1 MKAYLKRGSPD
12 ALSREEIETHAKN
25 LRTSRERLLSPPP
38 TLPHCAPFAREL
50 ETDRALYLMRQY
62 AHGTLYDRLF
72 TRPFLSRVQKKWIA
86 FQLLHALSECHERGV
101 VHGDVKCENV
111 LLTSRGW
118 AFLADFATFKPGS
131 LPADNPADYSY
142 YFDTGGRRRCYVA
155 PERFRDGGGDRTGGG
170 ATPAADVFSLGCV
183 FGELFLDGAAT
194 FDYSQLLA
202 YRRGEFDLRAALA
215 PVGDDDVVDMIAE
228 MCARDPAA
236 RPSAKACL
244 DARSKRGGFFPAYFD
259 ALHDFCG
266 GLLTADA
273 DEAAAEVRR
282 AFDPLMA
289 AIVEEEWRKDGGGGE
304 TASRATPSPRSVAP
318 SLKEF
323 DGGGDGGEDA
333 DEEKESSMA
342 GLMADISNLAVTSDA
357 GGGGDGGD
365 DLFAAS
371 RSVDSP
377 SASASSSSRA
387 GAGASPLDAV
397 AAAGATCPGA
407 ALVASLVC
415 ATLRGA
421 SSPSARRAL
430 LKLLARV
437 AAVADDD
444 ARLQVI
450 VPHAID
456 RVGDTAAVVRAAA
469 VKTLASTLPRVRSH
483 PASDAKVFPE
493 FIWPSLSGLAR
504 DREESVRV
512 AYAAAL
518 AALASASERFLRRGG
533 GGGGSGDEEAAAAE
547 VASFEDDLAGL
558 RDVVRGIVLDYLT
571 PDGAPGDY
579 RNDAAA
585 AAAAAPVRA
594 PPGSRRPPP
603 PAPPPARA
611 RAAAAAAARRR
622 RFRPRGRP
630 VHARGAALGR
640 ARARVVLR
648 PGGRERLSVAAFDHV
663 PQRPRVVAARDVL
676 SADRVRR
683 EFRGT
688 GAVRGVLAA
697 VHRAV
702 PLRRERRRRRESVG
716 VPRRSR
722 RAARRSLRRRKRSA
736 GERRVRRFLRAAD
749 DSPETLHRRRGKAR
763 GAGDVT
769 PVRVRARR
777 GDAVRRARVS
787 TLGTRGRLRER
798 IAARD
803 AVPV

>member
-533 GGGGSGDEEAAAAE
+533 GGGGERRRGSRRRRG
-547 VASFEDDLAGL
+547 
-558 RDVVRGIVLDYLT
+558 RVVRGRPRGSARRRSRDRARL
-571 PDGAPGDY
+571 PDPGRRARRLSKRRGGGGGGGA
-579 RNDAAA
+579 
-585 AAAAAPVRA
+585 
-594 PPGSRRPPP
+594 GSRAAGLAPPP
-603 PAPPPARA
+603 P
-611 RAAAAAAARRR
+611 
-622 RFRPRGRP
+622 RPRP
-630 VHARGAALGR
+630 
-640 ARARVVLR
+640 
-648 PGGRERLSVAAFDHV
+648 P
-663 PQRPRVVAARDVL
+663 RPR
-676 SADRVRR
+676 
-683 EFRGT
+683 
-688 GAVRGVLAA
+688 
-697 VHRAV
+697 
-702 PLRRERRRRRESVG
+702 PRRRRRRRPSSA
-716 VPRRSR
+716 VPAARTARPRARRCSRTRPRSR
-722 RAARRSLRRRKRSA
+722 RSSA
-736 GERRVRRFLRAAD
+736 GRTRTTFCCRF
-749 DSPETLHRRRGKAR
+749 
-763 GAGDVT
+763 
-769 PVRVRARR
+769 
-777 GDAVRRARVS
+777 
-787 TLGTRGRLRER
+787 
-798 IAARD
+798 
-803 AVPV
+803 